1 VDVGT
6 YLGTLGAFFTMYLLF
21 IKFLPLIAI
30 SEVKGASPQADPHH
44 PLGGAKGGRP

>member
-1 VDVGT
+1 M
-6 YLGTLGAFFTMYLLF
+6 MYLLF
-21 IKFLPLIAI
+21 IKYLPLIAI